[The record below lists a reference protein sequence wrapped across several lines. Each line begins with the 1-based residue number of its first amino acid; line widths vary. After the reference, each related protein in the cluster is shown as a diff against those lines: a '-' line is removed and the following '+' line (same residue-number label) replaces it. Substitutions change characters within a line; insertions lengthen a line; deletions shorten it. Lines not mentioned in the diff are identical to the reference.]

1 MKNLLRSL
9 LCAPALLLAAHTA
22 SAQGIP
28 NAGLETWEPRAN
40 NIVES
45 PQGWYTTD
53 DFFVTLGAPSD
64 FGTVTRSTESRTG
77 SAAAQLE
84 TKVLNG
90 TQGPFR
96 SQAALVLGTPANT
109 DLRRIFLRTG
119 GIAYT
124 GRPTSLNFWY
134 KANIAAND
142 EVIAGIILTKNGQPI
157 GNAASTITPQAN
169 TNTYTLGSLPIQ
181 YSSTEAPDT
190 LRIFYLVGNATATGV
205 TSFSV
210 DDLSLAGVVAS
221 SGNPQLK
228 SALSVYPNPST
239 SGEFSLASLSNPGV
253 ATAPFT
259 VTDALGR
266 VVLKQGKAASSLA
279 NGRPVDLRNQQPGV
293 YLLLLETPEGPV
305 TQKLVVR

>member
-9 LCAPALLLAAHTA
+9 LYAPALLLAAHTA
-22 SAQGIP
+22 SAQAIP
-28 NAGLETWEPRAN
+28 NAGLETWEPRAT

-53 DFFVTLGAPSD
+53 DFYTTVGATTD
-64 FGTVTRSTESRTG
+64 LGTVTRSADSRTG

-84 TKVLNG
+84 TV
-90 TQGPFR
+90 
-96 SQAALVLGTPANT
+96 LVLGTPANT

-134 KANIAAND
+134 KANLAAND
-142 EVIAGIILTKNGQPI
+142 EVVAGIILTKNGRPI
-157 GNAASTITPQAN
+157 GDAASTLTPQAN

-181 YSSTEAPDT
+181 YTSTEAPDT
-190 LRIFYLVGNATATGV
+190 LRIFYLVGNARATGV

-210 DDLSLAGVVAS
+210 DDLSFTGVVAS

-228 SALSVYPNPST
+228 DALSVYPNPST
-239 SGEFSLASLSNPGV
+239 SGEFSLASLSKPGV

-279 NGRPVDLRNQQPGV
+279 NGRPVNLRNQQPGV
-293 YLLLLETPEGPV
+293 YLLSLETPEGPV